1 MNELSDLSLQ
11 MTDVLM
17 PWIAVLISIMI
28 AIWFKDWATK
38 LAKGIAFKLN
48 PQFKEGDKV
57 ILDGERALI
66 VKIGMTETVFGI
78 TKTGGEWDGDY
89 IWRYVPNDRIPF
101 LKLEKVVF
109 DHTPHNNRS
118 AIHDN
123 SEEIKKIK
131 NGDKK

>member
-1 MNELSDLSLQ
+1 MSLQ
-11 MTDVLM
+11 LTDVMM
-17 PWIAVLISIMI
+17 PWIGILISIMM

-66 VKIGMTETVFGI
+66 VKIGLTETVFGI

-123 SEEIKKIK
+123 REEIK
-131 NGDKK
+131 

>member
-1 MNELSDLSLQ
+1 MNGLSDLSLGL
-11 MTDVLM
+11 TEILM
-17 PWIAVLISIMI
+17 PWIAVLMSIMI

-66 VKIGMTETVFGI
+66 VKIGLTETVFGI

-118 AIHDN
+118 AIHN
-123 SEEIKKIK
+123 NREEIKKIK